1 MEFFRVSTSFTS
13 QYYDNTENKTV
24 VMKDME
30 FEVDDINTLWEL
42 FADPYNEGKQ
52 DIRINDDAE
61 RDHEGTIEATFLIV
75 DSNGKEIFRDDDEI
89 NRLKGLGLW
98 GDVKNTD
105 ENSSVSM
112 RSRFF
117 IV

>member
-30 FEVDDINTLWEL
+30 FELDDINTLWEL

-52 DIRINDDAE
+52 DICINDDAE
-61 RDHEGTIEATFLIV
+61 SDHEGTIEEIFLIV

-89 NRLKGLGLW
+89 NPIKEQGLW
-98 GDVKNTD
+98 GDEKNT
-105 ENSSVSM
+105 V
-112 RSRFF
+112 
-117 IV
+117 